1 LTRLKRSSGEFM
13 LLAASNG
20 RPALMEQTA
29 IYPGRLRVF
38 YLVRREAISE
48 LTDMSAHVADE
59 FRRRFRC
66 DFR

>member
-1 LTRLKRSSGEFM
+1 
-13 LLAASNG
+13 
-20 RPALMEQTA
+20 MEQTA

-59 FRRRFRC
+59 SRRRFRC